1 MSPPPLSKK
10 QPQMEGLFSPRS
22 PIEFVGFAVV
32 NAMIGLLSSGNLW
45 GFVFVPTLAIGWW
58 LVDRQ
63 RIKRQRQSAIF
74 PVIKEPPQAAKGLIL
89 LLSPYSPRNE
99 ALRKS
104 SRTDL
109 IN

>member
-45 GFVFVPTLAIGWW
+45 GFVFVPTLAIAWW

-63 RIKRQRQSAIF
+63 TNQAAAPKRHIF
-74 PVIKEPPQAAKGLIL
+74 RVIKEPPQAAKGLIL
-89 LLSPYSPRNE
+89 LLSPLQP
-99 ALRKS
+99 
-104 SRTDL
+104 
-109 IN
+109 